1 MSRYIILYKPYRGC
15 FLIMKQLLI
24 LLYLNLIVVVLN
36 FLNLERRIGMK
47 IKELYKNKPVISLE
61 IFPPKPE
68 TPVDTILDTI
78 AALSDLKPAFISV
91 TYGAGGSSKSHTVK
105 IADIIKNK
113 YHIEALAHLTC
124 VGSTSDDIDSILKQ
138 LKESNIENIM
148 ALRGDYP
155 DGVNPASSEPPQYK
169 YARDLIDHIKESG
182 SFCIGAACYPEGHF
196 ECADKVEDLKHLKL
210 KAENGADF
218 LVTQLFFDNNLFYSF
233 MEKLNILGVN
243 LPVSA
248 GIMPVINKKQ
258 IERITNLCGAT
269 IPVKFR
275 RIMDKYGDNP
285 AALKEA
291 GIAYATEQII
301 DLLSYGADGIHLYT
315 MNRPEIARKIIT
327 QISDIRSFFNEK
339 EECASN

>member
-1 MSRYIILYKPYRGC
+1 
-15 FLIMKQLLI
+15 
-24 LLYLNLIVVVLN
+24 
-36 FLNLERRIGMK
+36 MK
-47 IKELYKNKPVISLE
+47 IKELFKNKPVISLE

-78 AALSDLKPAFISV
+78 DALSDLKPAFISV

-124 VGSTSDDIDSILKQ
+124 VGSIKTEIDTILEQ
-138 LKESNIENIM
+138 LKENNVENIM

-155 DGVNPASSEPPQYK
+155 IGVNPASFEHAQYK
-169 YARDLIDHIKESG
+169 YAKDLIDHIKKSG
-182 SFCIGAACYPEGHF
+182 SFCVGAACYPEGHI
-196 ECADKVEDLKHLKL
+196 ECPDKVEDLKHLKI
-210 KAENGADF
+210 KAEGGADF

-233 MEKLNILGVN
+233 MEKLNILGVS

-258 IERITNLCGAT
+258 IERITSLCGAS

-275 RIMDKYGDNP
+275 RMMDKYENNP

-301 DLLSYGADGIHLYT
+301 DLLSSGIDGIHLYS
-315 MNRPEIARKIIT
+315 MNRPEVARKIIT

-339 EECASN
+339 KECTAN